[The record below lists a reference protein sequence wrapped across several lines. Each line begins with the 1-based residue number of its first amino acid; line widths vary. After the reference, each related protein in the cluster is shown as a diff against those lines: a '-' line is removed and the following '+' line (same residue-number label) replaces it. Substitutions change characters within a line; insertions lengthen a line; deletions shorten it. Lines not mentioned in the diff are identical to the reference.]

1 MNRILKLALI
11 GTVLLLGALAFA
23 SPPVAL
29 ADSGQVVSREYAW
42 RSDRLQLDIP
52 AEVHFHPGTSWR
64 LIIRAPER
72 VLEQLVVHNG
82 RIESKSHGC
91 FSLVPFCIGFGTG
104 IGHKVDIELTGPA
117 LRTVA
122 VDGAATVDL
131 DGLRQDTLM
140 LKIDG
145 DATVRGS
152 GSVSDADIEIN
163 GAGAMHLAQLT
174 ENRAHVV
181 IHGSGTVD
189 IAPTESVTVRIEGA
203 GTVRL
208 HSNPPQVSSHIYGAG
223 EVIKVP
229 GHAPGAAPAR

>member
-1 MNRILKLALI
+1 MNRILKFALI
-11 GTVLLLGALAFA
+11 GAVLLLAGLAFA

-42 RSDRLQLDIP
+42 SSDRLQLDVP
-52 AEVHFHPGTSWR
+52 ADVHFHPGTSWQ
-64 LIIRAPER
+64 LIVRAPER
-72 VLEQLVVHNG
+72 VLDQLVVEHG
-82 RIESKSHGC
+82 RIKSKSHGC
-91 FSLVPFCIGFGTG
+91 FSLVPFCIGFGTH
-104 IGHKVDIELTGPA
+104 IGRKVDIELTGPA
-117 LRTVA
+117 LRAVE

-131 DGLRQDTLM
+131 AGLRQDALT
-140 LKIDG
+140 LKIEG

-152 GSVSDADIEIN
+152 GSVRNANIEIN
-163 GAGAMHLAQLT
+163 GAGAIHLAQLT
-174 ENRAHVV
+174 ESRAHVV

-189 IAPTESVTVRIEGA
+189 IAPTDSVSVRIDGA

-229 GHAPGAAPAR
+229 AGAPAAAPAR